1 MIEAVVTW
9 DGDAVRYIDQRLLP
23 HETRYQRAQSVEEI
37 EAAIRT
43 LAVRGAPCIGI
54 FGAYGVALLR
64 QRIADDAEFR
74 AQAQRVREA
83 RPTAVNLAWA
93 VDRVLHAEDALQ
105 EARAIHDEQI
115 VIDEAIARHGIE
127 LFAKNARVMTL
138 CDTGPLATAAGGT
151 AAGAIIAA
159 QRAGR
164 KPHAFVCETR
174 PLLQGARLN
183 YLELEQAGV
192 NAELIV
198 DSAAAFAMRR
208 RNVDLVIAGADRIA
222 SNGDTANKIGT
233 YALAVLAAHHG
244 IPFYIAAPRS
254 TFDFSIASGD
264 AIVIEERAEDEVVG
278 FAGAPVAPH
287 GARAYNP
294 AFDVTPAHLIT
305 AFVTEYGIVRPPYA
319 ETIPDLQLRPNVEVL
334 RLSR

>member
-1 MIEAVVTW
+1 M
-9 DGDAVRYIDQRLLP
+9 
-23 HETRYQRAQSVEEI
+23 
-37 EAAIRT
+37 
-43 LAVRGAPCIGI
+43 
-54 FGAYGVALLR
+54 
-64 QRIADDAEFR
+64 
-74 AQAQRVREA
+74 
-83 RPTAVNLAWA
+83 
-93 VDRVLHAEDALQ
+93 
-105 EARAIHDEQI
+105 
-115 VIDEAIARHGIE
+115 
-127 LFAKNARVMTL
+127 
-138 CDTGPLATAAGGT
+138 
-151 AAGAIIAA
+151 
-159 QRAGR
+159 
-164 KPHAFVCETR
+164 
-174 PLLQGARLN
+174 QGARLN